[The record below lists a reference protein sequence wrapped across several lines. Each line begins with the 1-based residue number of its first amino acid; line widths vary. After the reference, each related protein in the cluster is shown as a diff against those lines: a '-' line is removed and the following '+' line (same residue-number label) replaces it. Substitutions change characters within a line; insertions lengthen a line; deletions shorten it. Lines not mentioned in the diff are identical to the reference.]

1 MTFRFKWW
9 VGGKPFV
16 VASQFFFACD
26 VVALQL
32 TAVALPILIRLY
44 WVICNSSIYLFLCVI
59 SVLDFL
65 QPASAS
71 PGYCLGLWMSDSS
84 SDTTHEAILHN
95 LVSHQ
100 LRLSRQVAQ
109 IQTDIQSLQIQ
120 LTQIQAQLQ
129 LLLVHNGSEV
139 PAANA
144 EQESTTSPRQD

>member
-1 MTFRFKWW
+1 
-9 VGGKPFV
+9 
-16 VASQFFFACD
+16 
-26 VVALQL
+26 
-32 TAVALPILIRLY
+32 
-44 WVICNSSIYLFLCVI
+44 
-59 SVLDFL
+59 
-65 QPASAS
+65 
-71 PGYCLGLWMSDSS
+71 MSDSS